1 MPPPRP
7 LDIIVP
13 IYKNADLVRACV
25 GSLLEHL
32 PEVETYR
39 PRLLLIND
47 SPGDAEVETLLRG
60 YDRAGAAVSVLH
72 NEQNLGFVR
81 TVNLGLQR
89 AHLEGRD
96 VLLVNSDTQTFP
108 GTLAQLLLAAHAD
121 PQIGFACP
129 RSNNASI
136 CSLPH
141 FFGGTLP
148 TPQEAHR
155 RWAAISRTM
164 PAYQFSPTA
173 VGFYL
178 FISYNVLSNH
188 GGLREDF
195 GLGYEEE
202 NDLVM
207 RAGKVGMRAVIANHA
222 FAYHAGSASF
232 SLTELDLG
240 AHKHS
245 NLQKLT
251 AFHPEF
257 LPLVRRYEAS
267 PAFRA
272 ERLMGGLLG
281 DDEGRLKVLFDLTGM
296 GQHHNGTNEQA
307 VAVLKSMAAR
317 QGHRIRLSGMA
328 SAESFRFH
336 GLDQIQDL
344 HRVEPGAPGL
354 HGVAVRMAQPFDLHH
369 VNVLESAAPVN
380 VFAMLDTIAED
391 CGPLATDGGFIELW
405 DHVAQHANGLF
416 FISNFS
422 EQTFCNRHPAAL
434 GLPRWRSLL
443 PTKLA
448 SYAKPRAA
456 SAASHILVLGNHF
469 PHKGSDAAARALA
482 AALPTIQI
490 VVLGA
495 ETAQSGNLT
504 SYRSGLL
511 EPELVD
517 RLFND
522 ASVVVLP
529 SHEEGFGFGF
539 MHALSAGRPVVA
551 RRIPATEEI
560 LATLDDVK
568 GVFLFDHD
576 SDLVTACKRALQ
588 AGSSHARDDRGN
600 SWDDWADGL
609 ADFCCSL
616 AAREDLYSRLVG
628 RVSAGDLL
636 RRARRGDSRPEQGG
650 TSAPAPSADPSAP
663 LSDAKPADLSTL
675 LTMEGRRFVEHAY
688 ATLLL
693 RPADEGGLRT
703 YLAELEAG
711 AHKVDIL
718 EALAHSP
725 EGRLREVKLPG
736 LDEALAERR
745 RTRKPL
751 LRRMFGR

>member
-1 MPPPRP
+1 MPVRP
-7 LDIIVP
+7 IDIIVP
-13 IYKNADLVRACV
+13 IYKNADLVRVCV
-25 GSLLEHL
+25 DSLLDHL
-32 PEVETYR
+32 NEIVAHQ

-47 SPGDAEVETLLRG
+47 SPGDEGVEALLQDYQGR
-60 YDRAGAAVSVLH
+60 GAAVSVLR
-72 NEQNLGFVR
+72 NEENLGFVR
-81 TVNLGLQR
+81 TVNLGLAQ
-89 AHLEGRD
+89 AKADGHD

-108 GTLAQLLLAAHAD
+108 GTLAELLKAAHAD

-148 TPQEAHR
+148 TPAEAHA
-155 RWAAISRTM
+155 RWAALSRTM
-164 PAYQFSPTA
+164 PAFHFSPTA

-178 FISYNVLSNH
+178 FIAYQVLANH
-188 GGLREDF
+188 EGLREDF

-207 RAGKVGMRAVIANHA
+207 RAGKVGTRAVIANHA

-251 AFHPEF
+251 GFHPEF

-267 PAFRA
+267 ATFRA
-272 ERLMGGLLG
+272 ERLMAGLLVG
-281 DDEGRLKVLFDLTGM
+281 DEGRLKVVFDLTGM

-307 VAVLKSMAAR
+307 VAVLKSMASR

-328 SAESFRFH
+328 FAESFRFH
-336 GLDQIQDL
+336 GLDQIQGL

-369 VNVLESAAPVN
+369 VNVLESVAPVN
-380 VFAMLDTIAED
+380 LFAMLDTIAED

-405 DHVAQHANGLF
+405 DHVARHANGLF
-416 FISNFS
+416 FISQFS
-422 EQTFCNRHPAAL
+422 EQTFCNRHPAAR

-469 PHKGSDAAARALA
+469 PHKGSDTAARTLA

-490 VVLGA
+490 VVLGS

-511 EPELVD
+511 EPELLD
-517 RLFND
+517 RLFGD

-539 MHALSAGRPVVA
+539 MHALAAGRPVVA
-551 RRIPATEEI
+551 RRIHATEEI
-560 LATLDDVK
+560 LATLDDVR

-576 SDLVTACKRALQ
+576 PDLASACKMALQ
-588 AGSSHARDDRGN
+588 AGTSHARDDRGGN
-600 SWDDWADGL
+600 WDDWADGL

-616 AAREDLYSRLVG
+616 AERADLFDRLVE
-628 RVSAGDLL
+628 RIAAGDLM
-636 RRARRGDSRPEQGG
+636 RRARRGDLRTEQGD
-650 TSAPAPSADPSAP
+650 SPAPPAPSPDPTGP
-663 LSDAKPADLSTL
+663 LSDAKPTDLSTL
-675 LTMEGRRFVEHAY
+675 LTMDGRRFVEHGY

-693 RPADEGGLRT
+693 RPADESGLRT
-703 YLAELEAG
+703 YLTELEAG

-718 EALAHSP
+718 EALSHSP
-725 EGRLREVKLPG
+725 EGRSRDVKLVG
-736 LDEALAERR
+736 LESAFFERR

-751 LRRMFGR
+751 LKRMFGR

>member
-13 IYKNADLVRACV
+13 IYKNAELVRACV

-32 PEVETYR
+32 SEIDAYQ

-47 SPGDAEVETLLRG
+47 SPGDADVEALLRG
-60 YDRAGAAVSVLH
+60 YDRTGAPVTVLH

-81 TVNLGLQR
+81 TVNLGLRR
-89 AHLEGRD
+89 AHLAGRN

-108 GTLAQLLLAAHAD
+108 GTLAQLLRAAHAD

-148 TPQEAHR
+148 TPEEAHR

-207 RAGKVGMRAVIANHA
+207 RAGKVGIRAVIANHA

-245 NLQKLT
+245 NLQKLN

-257 LPLVRRYEAS
+257 LPLVRRYEAA
-267 PAFRA
+267 PPFRA
-272 ERLMGGLLG
+272 ERLMAGLLG
-281 DDEGRLKVLFDLTGM
+281 DDEGRLKVVFDLTGM

-307 VAVLKSMAAR
+307 VAVLRSMAAR
-317 QGHRIRLSGMA
+317 QGHRIRLSGVA

-336 GLDQIQDL
+336 GLDQIQGL

-369 VNVLESAAPVN
+369 LNVLETLAPIN

-391 CGPLATDGGFIELW
+391 CGPLATDGAFIELW
-405 DHVAQHANGLF
+405 DHVAQHANGLC
-416 FISNFS
+416 FISDFS
-422 EQTFCNRHPAAL
+422 EQTFCNRHPAAR
-434 GLPRWRSLL
+434 GLPRWRKLL

-448 SYAKPRAA
+448 SYAKPRGA
-456 SAASHILVLGNHF
+456 SAGSHILVLGNHF
-469 PHKGSDAAARALA
+469 PHKGSDTAARTLA
-482 AALPTIQI
+482 AALPTVQI

-495 ETAQSGNLT
+495 KTAQAGNLT

-539 MHALSAGRPVVA
+539 MHALAAGRPLVA

-560 LATLDDVK
+560 VATLDDTR

-576 SDLVTACKRALQ
+576 PDLVPACKLALQ
-588 AGSSHARDDRGN
+588 AGSSHAHDDRGN
-600 SWDDWADGL
+600 SWDDWSDGL

-616 AAREDLYSRLVG
+616 AVRDDVFTRLVA

-636 RRARRGDSRPEQGG
+636 RRAKRGDANSQPESG
-650 TSAPAPSADPSAP
+650 TPAATSSDPSVP
-663 LSDAKPADLSTL
+663 LSDAKPTDLSTL

-703 YLAELEAG
+703 YLTELEAG

-718 EALAHSP
+718 EALALSP
-725 EGRLREVKLPG
+725 EGRSRDVKLAG
-736 LDEALAERR
+736 LEMAMSERR